1 MIYEKWG
8 YKDAAFDLK
17 VESDEDPAIE
27 DLRQV
32 MIKAGAFLI
41 MHREA

>member
-8 YKDAAFDLK
+8 YKESSFDLK
-17 VESDEDPAIE
+17 TEDDAGIEAI
-27 DLRQV
+27 RKA